1 MKTDLFDYELPRE
14 LIAAHPPARR
24 EDARLL
30 VVDRATG
37 GLSHRAITDLTTLLR
52 PTDLLVVNDSRVMP
66 ARLHVR
72 RVTTGAL
79 VELLLLERLRP
90 TDTVAWAD
98 TDTWRVMARP
108 ARKLKVGEDIELPA
122 GGPRG
127 RVLGEPTA
135 SERDIAFATADILP
149 WLEKLG
155 EIPLPPYIVQRRRET
170 ESNEAHAIRFD
181 TAEDRERYQ
190 TVYAA
195 APGSVAAPTAGLHFS
210 NELLAKLEAMGVQR
224 AAVTLHVGAGTFKPV
239 ETEDVSDHVMHS
251 ERFVISPETA
261 AMVNAARAAGRRV
274 VAVGTTAVRS
284 LESAADDQGVVIF
297 GEYET
302 RLMITPGY
310 SFKAVDALLTNFH
323 LPKSTLLMLVSAF
336 AGREHVL
343 AAYHE
348 AVKEKYRFFSYGD
361 AMLIG

>member
-1 MKTDLFDYELPRE
+1 MKTDLFDYDLPRE
-14 LIAAHPPARR
+14 LIAAHPPERR

-30 VVDRATG
+30 VLDRATG
-37 GLSHRAITDLTTLLR
+37 TTQHRAITDLTMLLR
-52 PTDLLVVNDSRVMP
+52 PGDLLVVNDSRVVP

-90 TDTVAWAD
+90 TAGEAAAIDM
-98 TDTWRVMARP
+98 WRAMARP
-108 ARKLKVGEDIELPA
+108 ARKLKTGEQIELPG
-122 GGPRG
+122 GGPSG
-127 RVLGEPTA
+127 HVLGEPTA
-135 SERDIAFATADILP
+135 SERDIAFSTPDILP

-170 ESNEAHAIRFD
+170 AGTVEHATRVD
-181 TAEDRERYQ
+181 TPADRERYQ

-210 NELLAKLEAMGVQR
+210 HELLEKLEAIGVQR
-224 AAVTLHVGAGTFKPV
+224 TAVTLHVGAGTFKPV
-239 ETEDVSDHVMHS
+239 ETEDVRDHVMHS
-251 ERFVISPETA
+251 ERFSVSPETA
-261 AMVNAARAAGRRV
+261 AAVNSTRAEGRRV

-284 LESAADDQGVVIF
+284 LESAGNEQGVVTP
-297 GEYET
+297 GEYST
-302 RLMITPGY
+302 KLMITPGY
-310 SFKAVDALLTNFH
+310 TFKTIDALITNFH

-336 AGREHVL
+336 AGREQVM

-361 AMLIG
+361 AMLIE